1 MKLSE
6 IKEKIESALTEE
18 QYKLILNKVLE
29 MVARGDSKETIFE
42 IVEELR
48 G

>member
-6 IKEKIESALTEE
+6 IEEKLKSASTEE
-18 QYKLILNKVLE
+18 KYMLILNKVLQ

-42 IVEELR
+42 TVEELR
-48 G
+48 K